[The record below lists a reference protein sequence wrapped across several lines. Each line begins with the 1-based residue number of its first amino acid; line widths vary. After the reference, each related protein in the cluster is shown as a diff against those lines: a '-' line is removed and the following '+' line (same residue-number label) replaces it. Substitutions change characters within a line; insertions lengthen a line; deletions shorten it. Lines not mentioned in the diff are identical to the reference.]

1 VKKIKKNRGID
12 AIKDRYGQLFTTPWF
27 IGIIIFFLIPMVQ
40 SIYFSFSEVTVVP
53 GGMDISFIGLKN
65 YKNILFE
72 DPDYLKNLSE
82 ATTSFLYQIPVI
94 LLLSLVLA
102 LFLNQKFRGRLF
114 FRALFF
120 LPVIIATG
128 TVITWLFRTTDSD
141 LNNLGVSESYTAS
154 MFSVKDIIGW
164 LQIDGRIAEYITRT
178 ISKIFDLIWSCGIQT
193 VLFLAGLQ
201 SIPGTLYEASRV
213 EGATRW
219 EEFWFIT
226 FPMLSRVTLLV
237 TVFTIVEQMTSTR
250 IRMVSKTYSM
260 MTAGTYDK
268 TSAMLWFYFLAVGV
282 LMGILLLVY
291 ERAFMRR
298 WDN

>member
-1 VKKIKKNRGID
+1 MKKIKKNRGID

-53 GGMDISFIGLKN
+53 GGMDISFVGLKN

-213 EGATRW
+213 EGATKW